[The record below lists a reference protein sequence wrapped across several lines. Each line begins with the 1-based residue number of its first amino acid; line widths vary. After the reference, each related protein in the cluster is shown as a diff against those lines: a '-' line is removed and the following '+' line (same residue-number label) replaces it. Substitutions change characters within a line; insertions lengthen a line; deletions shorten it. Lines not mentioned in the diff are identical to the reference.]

1 MSQSTSFWTNFGSN
15 AAPLVL
21 ASVIA
26 LSQPVSAWATV
37 SDVDD
42 ASYKKEVEE
51 ASLPV
56 FIDFYATWCNPCKRV
71 SPIVDDLSDDYK
83 GRIKFVRV
91 DVDKAP
97 KTAERYSADE
107 LPTLL
112 LRSKKLPRGVFVT
125 GMKTK
130 EQLKAFIEDALKK
143 VD

>member
-1 MSQSTSFWTNFGSN
+1 MSLSASFGSN
-15 AAPLVL
+15 LRRSLPVVL

-26 LSQPVSAWATV
+26 LSQGVTAWASV

-51 ASLPV
+51 STLPV
-56 FIDFYATWCNPCKRV
+56 FIDFYATWCNPCKKV
-71 SPIVDDLSDDYK
+71 SPTVDELSDEYK

-97 KTAERYSADE
+97 KTAEKFSADQ

-125 GMKTK
+125 GMKSK